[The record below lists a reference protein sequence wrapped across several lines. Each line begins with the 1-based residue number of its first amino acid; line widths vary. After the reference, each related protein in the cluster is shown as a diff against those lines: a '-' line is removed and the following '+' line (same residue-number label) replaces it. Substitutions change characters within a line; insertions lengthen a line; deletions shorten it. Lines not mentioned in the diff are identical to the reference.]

1 VPQLNST
8 QITRAAAWELGIV
21 DSGEDLSSQQYSDA
35 MLLTNNLLDSWTN
48 EQVLFLKQTLLAFTL
63 AGGTYTPGT
72 MLQFPDLLTYMSVP
86 AGYARALI
94 LNLAIELASTYDVDP
109 SASLVRQAAEARAAA
124 CPLLGKLGGTPVP
137 FGVAAAAAPA
147 AAG

>member
-1 VPQLNST
+1 MQANATVLARWAGQ
-8 QITRAAAWELGIV
+8 ALGIL

-35 MLLTNNLLDSWTN
+35 QIFLNNLLENWTN
-48 EQVLFLKQTLLAFTL
+48 EQTLFLKQTLLAFTL

-72 MLQFPDLLTYMSVP
+72 LLQFPDLLTYVTLP
-86 AGYARALI
+86 PGYSRALV
-94 LNLAIELASTYDVDP
+94 LNLAIELASAYDVDP
-109 SASLVRQAAEARAAA
+109 SATLIRQAAEARAAA

-147 AAG
+147 G